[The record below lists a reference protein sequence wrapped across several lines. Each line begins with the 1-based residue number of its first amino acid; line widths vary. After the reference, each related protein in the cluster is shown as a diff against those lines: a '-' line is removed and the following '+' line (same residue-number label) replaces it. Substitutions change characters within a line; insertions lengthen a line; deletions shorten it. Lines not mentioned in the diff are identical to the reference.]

1 MNGEGI
7 CTKNAQ
13 QKNVKAHFLKSIYIN
28 TRKNVQIGGGKGR
41 VYIYIYI
48 YIATPKRMCGLGG
61 GGKERKIVMLADET
75 VKLGGC

>member
-41 VYIYIYI
+41 VYIYI
-48 YIATPKRMCGLGG
+48 ATPKRMCGLGG
-61 GGKERKIVMLADET
+61 GGQREKNSHVGR
-75 VKLGGC
+75 

>member
-13 QKNVKAHFLKSIYIN
+13 QKNVKAHFLKSIN

-41 VYIYIYI
+41 VYIYIYL
-48 YIATPKRMCGLGG
+48 ATPKRMCGLGG
-61 GGKERKIVMLADET
+61 GGKEKKKVMLADET

>member
-13 QKNVKAHFLKSIYIN
+13 QKNVKAHFLKSIYIS
-28 TRKNVQIGGGKGR
+28 TPKRMCRLGGGEVR
-41 VYIYIYI
+41 VYIYIYSNTQKNVRI
-48 YIATPKRMCGLGG
+48 GG
-61 GGKERKIVMLADET
+61 GAKERKIVMLANET